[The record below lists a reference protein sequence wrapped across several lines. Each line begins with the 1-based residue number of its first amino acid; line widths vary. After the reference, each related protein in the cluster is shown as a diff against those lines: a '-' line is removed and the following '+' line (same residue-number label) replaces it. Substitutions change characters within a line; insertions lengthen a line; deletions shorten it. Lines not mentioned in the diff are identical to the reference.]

1 MLRWR
6 TVPAP
11 GTTSRIL
18 VVEDDPDISES
29 LASLLRDEGYDV
41 EVAAD
46 GVLAVEA
53 ACKSPPDLVLLD
65 LMLPR
70 LDGVG
75 VAAELDKMGL
85 GLSRVPIVLVSA
97 GHQLAEAARKI
108 GTTFVLRKPF
118 ELREILLS
126 IERAL
131 DGRGAKSL

>member
-53 ACKSPPDLVLLD
+53 AGKSPPDLVLLD

-85 GLSRVPIVLVSA
+85 GLQRVPIVLVSA

-108 GTTFVLRKPF
+108 GTAFTLRKPF
-118 ELREILLS
+118 ELREILIS

-131 DGRGAKSL
+131 SEPGTRPL